1 VAPVTELHDR
11 ATWLVAT
18 VALNPVGAA
27 IGVPEASERGSVLL
41 ALEALGIIP
50 DLEQAPDF
58 IGAVYEPDPCI
69 HLRYRE
75 AIARQKELYKKL
87 VQ

>member
-1 VAPVTELHDR
+1 MTNAIGRPVA
-11 ATWLVAT
+11 AS
-18 VALNPVGAA
+18 
-27 IGVPEASERGSVLL
+27 GVPEASERGSVLL

-58 IGAVYEPDPCI
+58 IGAVYEPEPRI

-75 AIARQKELYKKL
+75 AIARQKELYQKL
-87 VQ
+87 VK

>member
-1 VAPVTELHDR
+1 
-11 ATWLVAT
+11 
-18 VALNPVGAA
+18 
-27 IGVPEASERGSVLL
+27 
-41 ALEALGIIP
+41 LEALGIIP